1 MKKQFHMT
9 SYQILNRTLDFKKLF
24 MMLSREIISSEP
36 EIDQNTTNLS
46 PTEQSIILYRACCR
60 I

>member
-1 MKKQFHMT
+1 MT

-46 PTEQSIILYRACCR
+46 PTELSIILYRACCR